1 MNKTLSCIS
10 QDLLKQIGQEANMSN
25 NHPLKHNVALEVV
38 AKIINEK
45 GEDWATTHVAEIRR
59 TILSVTS
66 IL

>member
-1 MNKTLSCIS
+1 MNKSLSCIS
-10 QDLLKQIGQEANMSN
+10 QDLLQQIGQEAMSN

>member
-1 MNKTLSCIS
+1 
-10 QDLLKQIGQEANMSN
+10 MSN